1 MVLELNFCE
10 ISAQAI
16 SDVTHKKDIYM
27 PTILLLLILIVQSKY
42 LNLIFVLQ
50 NVKLQSHKA
59 VGLLRKKSVSCFLI
73 FKKIICLLASKKFTL
88 FLVYLKFLYSIK
100 TSKVELLI

>member
-42 LNLIFVLQ
+42 LNLILVLQ

-59 VGLLRKKSVSCFLI
+59 VGFASQKECFVFFNI
-73 FKKIICLLASKKFTL
+73 
-88 FLVYLKFLYSIK
+88 
-100 TSKVELLI
+100 